1 MNITP
6 SHDRASANQRHWDA
20 IKVQHSP
27 NLKASGTGN
36 LWSETS
42 EENRCNSLNT
52 KTWKP
57 ALPRIKNG
65 RLCLSLRRQV
75 DSTPSLVL
83 SLLLFYLVASLLN
96 SVCSKR
102 GDYTQT
108 HTPLASG
115 KTWQTCPIQC
125 SIRFWGVTQSGHIN
139 TQFQLLQTANSPL
152 QMVRVEFTQ
161 NSLPN
166 PTLGSTLAFFFS
178 NHPSH
183 LHSIVCKSFS

>member
-1 MNITP
+1 MTNKWLESCWSSSPWSHQPSLPEDSNSSMFKHSLRTFFNIAWCIG
-6 SHDRASANQRHWDA
+6 HVLQKDRSSRIYENIWEDVYERNWIMWLWTSLLLTTGLLQTRHWDA
-20 IKVQHSP
+20 IKLLHSP

-42 EENRCNSLNT
+42 EDNRCNSPNT

-96 SVCSKR
+96 SVCSEQ
-102 GDYTQT
+102 GDYT
-108 HTPLASG
+108 
-115 KTWQTCPIQC
+115 
-125 SIRFWGVTQSGHIN
+125 
-139 TQFQLLQTANSPL
+139 
-152 QMVRVEFTQ
+152 
-161 NSLPN
+161 
-166 PTLGSTLAFFFS
+166 
-178 NHPSH
+178 
-183 LHSIVCKSFS
+183 